1 MQFDLIEPKV
11 SPTMNG
17 FLILANIIN
26 IVYNIPQMVQT
37 YKTKSTK
44 DFNIWFIV
52 LRICGNFIWMVY
64 SIEVNSLLMLI
75 NYSVTVIAS
84 LFIGYY
90 KWHEYLETNMG
101 FTYNDQLLLDD
112 QLLTAYEQGTIYEPS
127 QDYVEEPDNECAI
140 LLVIEEDI

>member
-1 MQFDLIEPKV
+1 MHFEIIEPKV

-26 IVYNIPQMVQT
+26 LLYNIPQIVQT

-52 LRICGNFIWMVY
+52 LRIIGNFIWLVY
-64 SIEVNSLLMLI
+64 ALEVNSLLMLI
-75 NYSVTVIAS
+75 NYSVTVISS

-90 KWHEYLETNMG
+90 KWREYLETKMK

-112 QLLTAYEQGTIYEPS
+112 KLSEDDKLS
-127 QDYVEEPDNECAI
+127 QDKHLIENDTDF
-140 LLVIEEDI
+140 LVIKEDNI

>member
-1 MQFDLIEPKV
+1 MQFDIIEPKV

-44 DFNIWFIV
+44 DFNVWFIV
-52 LRICGNFIWMVY
+52 LRIIGNFIWMIY

-75 NYSVTVIAS
+75 NNSVTVSAS
-84 LFIGYY
+84 IFIGYY
-90 KWHEYLETNMG
+90 KWREYLETHMR

-112 QLLTAYEQGTIYEPS
+112 KLLKIEPREEYENHKNENEKTSILIIEK
-127 QDYVEEPDNECAI
+127 DYI
-140 LLVIEEDI
+140 

>member
-52 LRICGNFIWMVY
+52 LRICGNFIWVVY
-64 SIEVNSLLMLI
+64 AIEVNSLLMLI
-75 NYSVTVIAS
+75 NNSVTVIAS

-90 KWHEYLETNMG
+90 KWREYIEAHMR

-112 QLLTAYEQGTIYEPS
+112 QLLKDYPEPIYEQDEI
-127 QDYVEEPDNECAI
+127 A

>member
-1 MQFDLIEPKV
+1 MHFELIEPKV

-26 IVYNIPQMVQT
+26 IVYNIPQMAQT

-44 DFNIWFIV
+44 DFNVWFIV
-52 LRICGNFIWMVY
+52 LRIIGNLIWMAY

-75 NYSVTVIAS
+75 NNSVTVSAS

-90 KWHEYLETNMG
+90 KWHEYLETKIG
-101 FTYNDQLLLDD
+101 CAYNDQLLLDD
-112 QLLTAYEQGTIYEPS
+112 QLLLHES
-127 QDYVEEPDNECAI
+127 QEV
-140 LLVIEEDI
+140 LVIDQDNV

>member
-1 MQFDLIEPKV
+1 MRFDLIEPKV

-44 DFNIWFIV
+44 DFNVWFIV
-52 LRICGNFIWMVY
+52 LRIIGNFIWIAY

-75 NYSVTVIAS
+75 NNSVTVSAS

-90 KWHEYLETNMG
+90 KFHEYLETNKK
-101 FTYNDQLLLDD
+101 FTYNDQLLLDEP
-112 QLLTAYEQGTIYEPS
+112 EQVYDIDTVVVLQ
-127 QDYVEEPDNECAI
+127 QDNI
-140 LLVIEEDI
+140 

>member
-1 MQFDLIEPKV
+1 MHFDLIEPKV

-44 DFNIWFIV
+44 DFNVWFIV
-52 LRICGNFIWMVY
+52 LRIIGNFIWMAY
-64 SIEVNSLLMLI
+64 AIEVNSLLMFI
-75 NYSVTVIAS
+75 NNSVTVIAS

-90 KWHEYLETNMG
+90 KWHEYLETKMG
-101 FTYNDQLLLDD
+101 CAYNDQLLLDD
-112 QLLTAYEQGTIYEPS
+112 HET
-127 QDYVEEPDNECAI
+127 V
-140 LLVIEEDI
+140 LVIDKDNV

>member
-1 MQFDLIEPKV
+1 MHFELIEPKV

-26 IVYNIPQMVQT
+26 IVYNIPQMVHT

-44 DFNIWFIV
+44 DFNVWFIV
-52 LRICGNFIWMVY
+52 LRIIGNFIWMSY

-75 NYSVTVIAS
+75 NNSVTVSSS

-90 KWHEYLETNMG
+90 KWREYLETKIG

-112 QLLTAYEQGTIYEPS
+112 HLLLDEQEQPEQPEQHEQLEKH
-127 QDYVEEPDNECAI
+127 AI
-140 LLVIEEDI
+140 LVIE

>member
-1 MQFDLIEPKV
+1 MQFDLIEPKA

-26 IVYNIPQMVQT
+26 IVYNIPQMIQT

-52 LRICGNFIWMVY
+52 LRIIGNSIWMVY
-64 SIEVNSLLMLI
+64 SIEINSLLMLI
-75 NYSVTVIAS
+75 NNSVTVFAS
-84 LFIGYY
+84 LFLGYY
-90 KWHEYLETNMG
+90 KLRDYLDTRMG

-112 QLLTAYEQGTIYEPS
+112 KLLINDNLIENQQE
-127 QDYVEEPDNECAI
+127 DLVVEDDKI
-140 LLVIEEDI
+140 

>member
-1 MQFDLIEPKV
+1 MRFDLIEPKV

-52 LRICGNFIWMVY
+52 LRIIGNTIWMVY

-75 NYSVTVIAS
+75 NNSVTVIAS

-90 KWHEYLETNMG
+90 KWREYLETQMG
-101 FTYNDQLLLDD
+101 YTYNEQLLLDD
-112 QLLTAYEQGTIYEPS
+112 QLLKDDPEVVYEEQTLYTPRPI
-127 QDYVEEPDNECAI
+127 EERAI
-140 LLVIEEDI
+140 LVIEQDNV

>member
-1 MQFDLIEPKV
+1 MHFELIEPKV

-44 DFNIWFIV
+44 DFNVWFIV
-52 LRICGNFIWMVY
+52 LRIIGNLIWMAY

-75 NYSVTVIAS
+75 NNSVTVIAS
-84 LFIGYY
+84 IFIGYY
-90 KWHEYLETNMG
+90 KFHEYIETKMG
-101 FTYNDQLLLDD
+101 CVYNEQLLLD
-112 QLLTAYEQGTIYEPS
+112 EPGIYDTNRVYDHKS
-127 QDYVEEPDNECAI
+127 DN
-140 LLVIEEDI
+140 V